1 MRKFSDTIVVVFTWI
16 LIFLLVG
23 AVIMLFYVASS
34 TYKELIEEAE
44 AALEATPEPTS
55 IEFDF
60 NIDIDGIEYFKDHGP
75 ETYVF
80 KTDEYD
86 VEVTI
91 YRNHVTISDNDI
103 GEYVSIDFDQLYLYS

>member
-16 LIFLLVG
+16 LIFLFV
-23 AVIMLFYVASS
+23 AVAIMLFYVAYSD
-34 TYKELIEEAE
+34 YIELKEEMES
-44 AALEATPEPTS
+44 TPEP

-60 NIDIDGIEYFKDHGP
+60 NTDIDGVEYFKDHGP

-91 YRNHVTISDNDI
+91 YRSHVTISNNDT